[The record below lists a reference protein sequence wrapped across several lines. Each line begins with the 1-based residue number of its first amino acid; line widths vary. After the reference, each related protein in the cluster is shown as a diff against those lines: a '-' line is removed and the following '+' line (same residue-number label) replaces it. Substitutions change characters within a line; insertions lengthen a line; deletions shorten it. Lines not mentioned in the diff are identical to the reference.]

1 MARSTDHIAKENKY
15 AAVSISPEE
24 LVRRR
29 QADEPVWQ
37 MVLQIMKNVPEE
49 EIDRLPSDG
58 AEKHD
63 YYIYGTPIYA
73 VDARRRN

>member
-15 AAVSISPEE
+15 ADVSISPEE

-37 MVLQIMKNVPEE
+37 MVLQIMRNVPEE
-49 EIDRLPSDG
+49 EIDRLPPDG
-58 AEKHD
+58 AEEHD
-63 YYIYGTPIYA
+63 HYIYGTPKK
-73 VDARRRN
+73 NS